1 MILPEGFVYWIII
14 AALVLGYLYIYFIWL
29 RDLNWFVPE
38 WRIFKKARMQD
49 IPILNVVDIGS
60 MMGRFILGE
69 KQEDG
74 QLHFEDE
81 TYGLTID
88 PAILNGEATP
98 TKYVGGLKI
107 FNRSSTSFLPQT
119 DREAAA
125 AETFITERKRFKS
138 LDILSDKEL
147 SVLVAKPRKDL
158 KADIKP
164 YVERYYSEM
173 DDGERSAKE
182 AELIADITTFQ
193 DHLSSAP
200 VKTGWYCWQTLY
212 KLSPIAYS
220 AQNLKQMKAIFE
232 EIADLQASRDQDVWK
247 RHLLVVSA
255 VGLVVLGIVAVIY
268 LAK

>member
-1 MILPEGFVYWIII
+1 MILPDGFIYWIII
-14 AALVLGYLYIYFIWL
+14 AALVLGYAWFYFIWY
-29 RDLNWFVPE
+29 RDLNWFAPE
-38 WRIFKKARMQD
+38 WKIFKQARLQD
-49 IPILNVVDIGS
+49 KPVLNVVDIGS
-60 MMGRFILGE
+60 MMGRFIVGE
-69 KQEDG
+69 KKDDG

-98 TKYVGGLKI
+98 TKYTGGLKI

-125 AETFITERKRFKS
+125 SETFISERRRFPG
-138 LDILSDKEL
+138 LDIFSDKEL

-158 KADIKP
+158 KADLKP

-173 DDGERSAKE
+173 SEGERTVRE
-182 AELIADITTFQ
+182 TELTADITTFQ
-193 DHLSSAP
+193 EHLANTP
-200 VKTGWYCWQTLY
+200 IKTGWYCWQTLY

-220 AQNLKQMKAIFE
+220 AQNLKQMKAIFK
-232 EIADLQASRDQDVWK
+232 EIADLEASREQDAWK
-247 RHLLVVSA
+247 KHLLIVGAIGVV
-255 VGLVVLGIVAVIY
+255 VIGIVAIVY